1 MYKSRQ
7 RIRYFVKTLFGKIPP
22 NCMLH
27 ADDFASMPA
36 KALPITPL
44 SHCEPRSTEGLPVM
58 LLIRRQMSDTVN
70 AYVLA
75 SSMCHRRIIVRGD
88 LTAVIVRSYRR

>member
-27 ADDFASMPA
+27 AADFASMPA

-58 LLIRRQMSDTVN
+58 LLIRRQMSDSECIRSRFVH
-70 AYVLA
+70 V
-75 SSMCHRRIIVRGD
+75 SSQNYCQGRPHSCDRQ
-88 LTAVIVRSYRR
+88 VI